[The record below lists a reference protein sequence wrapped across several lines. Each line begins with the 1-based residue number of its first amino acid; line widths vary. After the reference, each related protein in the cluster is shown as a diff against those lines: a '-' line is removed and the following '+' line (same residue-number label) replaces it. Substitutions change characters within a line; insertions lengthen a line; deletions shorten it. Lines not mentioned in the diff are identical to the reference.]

1 MNDQY
6 KNRFYYLL
14 ESERGNVKSIIGEQN
29 IMLGGP
35 AMFGGRSH
43 DPIGALA
50 DIRDEF
56 PLIIDTI
63 VQFGLWKIPL
73 AGSFLAAGYGSMMA
87 YRDLKRGK
95 YTEGI
100 IGLLTSPLSLGRTVR
115 AMNFL
120 GIKPNIANVLSKI
133 HKSGITVLTSQ
144 GKSGFLKWASDNFV
158 NKDDRENFNK
168 FMTFLTKGDHLK
180 SLLNLINDDVNK
192 EALNKQNKVLVKSDV
207 LDKPQNTSS
216 STFVKKPQNIPKL

>member
-14 ESERGNVKSIIGEQN
+14 ESERGNVRPIISEQ
-29 IMLGGP
+29 IILGGP
-35 AMFGGRSH
+35 AMWGGKSH
-43 DPIGALA
+43 DTIGALA
-50 DIRDEF
+50 ELRDQF

-63 VQFGLWKIPL
+63 VQLGLWQIPL
-73 AGSFLAAGYGSMMA
+73 AGSYLAAGYGSMMA
-87 YRDLKRGK
+87 YRDLKNGK
-95 YTEGI
+95 YEEGI

-120 GIKPNIANVLSKI
+120 GIKPNLANILSKI
-133 HKSGITVLTSQ
+133 HKSGITIYTSQ
-144 GKSGFLKWASDNFV
+144 GKAAFLKWASENFV

-192 EALNKQNKVLVKSDV
+192 EAVAKQNKMIVKNDV
-207 LDKPQNTSS
+207 LNKPQNTAS